1 MPQFDFHSF
10 SVQVF
15 WSLVGFFFFYFTI
28 LKEYISNLALLF
40 KLRSKILISFISNIL
55 EAKKISFFNFFLE

>member
-15 WSLVGFFFFYFTI
+15 WSLFGFFLFYFTI

-40 KLRSKILISFISNIL
+40 KLRSKILISFVSNFL
-55 EAKKISFFNFFLE
+55 EAKKIVFFNFFLE